1 LTEGGGARG
10 GGGVAAAVESPPLE
24 VDFPFDFERSLC
36 ESAAAAAKD
45 DGDDAATALNDALSL
60 AEEGCAPPP
69 LSLSDL
75 RWSPTALG
83 FDGDFFFLAE
93 EEQCELRFSF
103 EKTIVVLFPTTKST
117 RKKKE
122 TAV

>member
-1 LTEGGGARG
+1 LTERGGARG

-36 ESAAAAAKD
+36 NAVAAAAED
-45 DGDDAATALNDALSL
+45 DGDDAATALTDELSL

-75 RWSPTALG
+75 RCSPTAPG

-103 EKTIVVLFPTTKST
+103 EKTIIALFPTTKST
-117 RKKKE
+117 KK
-122 TAV
+122 